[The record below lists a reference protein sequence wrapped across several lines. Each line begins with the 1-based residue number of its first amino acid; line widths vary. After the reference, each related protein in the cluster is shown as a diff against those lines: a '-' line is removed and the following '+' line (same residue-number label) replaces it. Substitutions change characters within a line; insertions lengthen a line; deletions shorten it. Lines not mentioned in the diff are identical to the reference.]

1 MVSRERGELIAELI
15 DHLENQGCATLR
27 ASGKEGNK
35 NTPLPDVFTYGRKWL
50 LAFNCEYALDD
61 IAYFD
66 IEKLGQLLK
75 FSQLVGAR
83 PRVAVKY
90 ESVGWKLHHPG
101 ELIVTPAQNYRV
113 GPSLIDRGVSIEALG

>member
-1 MVSRERGELIAELI
+1 MASRERGELIGELI
-15 DHLENQGCATLR
+15 EHLESQGCATLR

-35 NTPLPDVFTYGRKWL
+35 NTPLPDVFTYSREWF
-50 LAFNCEYALDD
+50 LAINCKYALDD

-66 IEKLGQLLK
+66 IENIGQLIK

-90 ESVGWKLHHPG
+90 ESEGWKLHHPG
-101 ELIVTPAQNYRV
+101 ELIATPVQNYRV
-113 GPSLIDRGVSIEALG
+113 GPSLIDRGDSIEALG